1 MSLLSK
7 LLVKSKEHDANE
19 NTRVIVL
26 PKREEEK
33 PSLGG
38 YFLPPTLRV
47 DGIYAIEISQA
58 EMYDLGN
65 IKFIPHFFIYDR
77 QEKVAVDIT
86 SDIKPAPLLSATRP
100 AEVMGNDAVELL
112 EKYLTG
118 EIKPEFTSDFP
129 QGIKYFRAYEMN
141 GGSGNLRERIVA
153 LKSART
159 TLDTATENFR
169 RDAVNIGKKYFP
181 KEEPKSD

>member
-7 LLVKSKEHDANE
+7 LFGRSKEHGADE

-26 PKREEEK
+26 PKIEEEK
-33 PSLGG
+33 PTLGG
-38 YFLPPTLRV
+38 YFFSPPLRT

-100 AEVMGNDAVELL
+100 AEVIGNDSVELL

-141 GGSGNLRERIVA
+141 RGSSNLRERIVA

-159 TLDTATENFR
+159 TLDTAAENFR
-169 RDAVNIGKKYFP
+169 RDVVSIGKEYFP
-181 KEEPKSD
+181 K

>member
-7 LLVKSKEHDANE
+7 LLGKSREHGADE

-33 PSLGG
+33 PTLGG
-38 YFLPPTLRV
+38 YLLPPTLRA

-100 AEVMGNDAVELL
+100 AEVTGGDVVELL

-129 QGIKYFRAYEMN
+129 QGIKYFRAYDMN
-141 GGSGNLRERIVA
+141 GDAVNLRERI
-153 LKSART
+153 T
-159 TLDTATENFR
+159 TLRNAKTILDDATKNFR
-169 RDAVNIGKKYFP
+169 ADAVSVGKKYF
-181 KEEPKSD
+181 KEEELK